1 MFGFVVPV
9 NICFDCA
16 KDTKL
21 VLFDELAGVGPFAP
35 IFVCVNS
42 PSVLKANSESVW
54 ECCIGY

>member
-54 ECCIGY
+54 EFCSGY